1 MGVCGQEEL
10 TLPLPL
16 PLTLSLTLTLT
27 LTLTPA
33 LTLARYAGK
42 KSSGRPFLPK
52 EELHYLAGGQKDC
65 HAVHV
70 HYALN
75 RLRRLDNLTAS
86 GTVHYVLHLMDLDHY
101 CWRRLG
107 VGVGVGVRILTLTLT
122 LT

>member
-16 PLTLSLTLTLT
+16 PLTLTLTLT
-27 LTLTPA
+27 LTRA
-33 LTLARYAGK
+33 LPLARYAGK

-86 GTVHYVLHLMDLDHY
+86 LV
-101 CWRRLG
+101 R
-107 VGVGVGVRILTLTLT
+107 VGVRVGLGLGLALTLALT
-122 LT
+122 LSLTRRAARCTTCCT